1 MGIIASIFGGGKVI
15 SEGFKLIDSMHT
27 SKEEEI
33 EAKSKAKTDLLTA
46 YAPFKIA
53 QRVIAF
59 AFTFVF
65 LACFVLVMGMTM
77 FGEPTMA
84 ANGVRVFDPRI
95 ADVRA
100 VIGEFWVGQIMMI
113 IVAFYF
119 GGGAFEGIQATKNIR
134 KMAKK

>member
-59 AFTFVF
+59 AFTFTF
-65 LACFVLVMGMTM
+65 LVCFVGVMGLTM
-77 FGEPTMA
+77 LGDPTMSTA
-84 ANGVRVFDPRI
+84 GVRVFDPRL

-100 VIGEFWVGQIMMI
+100 VIGEFWIGQIMMV